1 MAKKTNPTKLRLNE
15 KKRMNGRHPKNKTS
29 NQKGS
34 KLYTKKYRGQGR

>member
-15 KKRMNGRHPKNKTS
+15 KKRMNGRHSKNKTS

-34 KLYTKKYRGQGR
+34 KLYVKKYRGQGR

>member
-1 MAKKTNPTKLRLNE
+1 MDKKTNIANILQRVKDIEL
-15 KKRMNGRHPKNKTS
+15 GQNKTS

>member
-15 KKRMNGRHPKNKTS
+15 KKRMNGRHSKNKTS
-29 NQKGS
+29 NQKSS